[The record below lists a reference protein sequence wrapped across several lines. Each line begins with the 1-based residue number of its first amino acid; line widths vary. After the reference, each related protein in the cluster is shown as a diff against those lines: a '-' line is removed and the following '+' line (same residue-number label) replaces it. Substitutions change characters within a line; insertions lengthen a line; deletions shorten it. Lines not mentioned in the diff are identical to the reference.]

1 MSENAVLTELER
13 HQLTTAA
20 SRAESESK
28 HATILTDG
36 FVKSL
41 VALAA
46 GVMSL
51 GVSVSAMFPQ
61 PRNSW
66 LLGAAWVGLLGT
78 VVVGLLLQRLFRDL
92 TTLSYKK
99 QDALYKQAFL
109 SCLKNHD
116 QAKKLLQEVREL
128 TKKEDEEFR
137 KYFRYESA
145 LLALFLVAL
154 SLMAVFGIVNLLG
167 NGVAS

>member
-1 MSENAVLTELER
+1 MTEDATLTELER

-28 HATILTDG
+28 HATSLTDG
-36 FVKSL
+36 FVKSV

-61 PRNSW
+61 SRSSW
-66 LLGAAWVGLLGT
+66 LVGVAWVGLLGT
-78 VVVGLLLQRLFRDL
+78 VICGLLLLRKFRDL
-92 TTLSYKK
+92 TTLSYSKHET
-99 QDALYKQAFL
+99 LYKQAFL
-109 SCLKNHD
+109 SCLKLHD
-116 QAKKLLQEVREL
+116 QATQLLEEAKGL
-128 TKKEDEEFR
+128 ATKEDEEFR

-145 LLALFLVAL
+145 LLVLFVV
-154 SLMAVFGIVNLLG
+154 SLLLMTVFGIVNLPAWKCG
-167 NGVAS
+167 